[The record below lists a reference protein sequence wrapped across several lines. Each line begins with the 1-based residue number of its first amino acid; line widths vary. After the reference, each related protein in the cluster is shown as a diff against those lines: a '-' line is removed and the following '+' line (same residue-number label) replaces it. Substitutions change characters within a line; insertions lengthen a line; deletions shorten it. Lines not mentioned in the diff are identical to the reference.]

1 MEKIYS
7 KLFKELRSSNGDS
20 AMLYKHISKWFN
32 RNPAYKQNIMY
43 HSADGLNYL
52 VEWGDITDMV
62 HIKVD
67 YQSQILQ
74 LIYKNAVIVQ
84 ILVHPQT
91 TLTTEGIDDAVD
103 LPHSFATYTGS
114 FVCSQLGQS
123 TLTDYVGMLPEAP
136 RAHVTTLYTAYRKFR

>member
-1 MEKIYS
+1 MDKIYS
-7 KLFKELRSSNGDS
+7 KLFKELRSSNGDTRK
-20 AMLYKHISKWFN
+20 LYKHMSKWFN
-32 RNPAYKQNIMY
+32 RNPSYKSNIM
-43 HSADGLNYL
+43 HHTEEGLNYL

-74 LIYKNAVIVQ
+74 LIYKNATIAQ

-103 LPHSFATYTGS
+103 LPHSFSTYTGT
-114 FVCSQLGQS
+114 FVCSELGQS
-123 TLTDYVGMLPEAP
+123 LINDYINLLLEAP
-136 RAHVTTLYTAYRKFR
+136 REHVNTLYTAYRKFK